1 MLCPMFCIDCFEV
14 VIEGKLIQLEKMA
27 FDIGSASQFSL
38 SEKAII
44 WQVCVLLSGGW
55 CSCAH
60 LAQGGLI
67 LQLVAGQ

>member
-1 MLCPMFCIDCFEV
+1 MFCIDCFEV

-44 WQVCVLLSGGW
+44 WQVCVLLSGG
-55 CSCAH
+55 
-60 LAQGGLI
+60 
-67 LQLVAGQ
+67 